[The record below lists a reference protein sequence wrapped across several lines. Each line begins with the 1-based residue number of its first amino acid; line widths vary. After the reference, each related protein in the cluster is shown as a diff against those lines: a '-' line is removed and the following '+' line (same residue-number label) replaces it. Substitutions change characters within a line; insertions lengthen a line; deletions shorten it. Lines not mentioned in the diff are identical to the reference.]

1 MDALSPTVSQALRP
15 REGLS
20 QQEFRKCSLRTHCVR
35 AADVLV
41 PPRAHAGGATRREQV
56 VPRAARATPT
66 TSGQPVSAFSQI
78 RGGAHCHPHAPPWGP
93 AGSAGPSDCRCPGD
107 CCEQPCTCQ
116 HPRTPFL
123 PTLLFA
129 VGHGGG
135 ERMLP
140 PPKPSLAAPHF
151 HGARGTRG
159 GAPWRH
165 LSDVPTHA
173 AGCRTSPPT
182 FLTDSEKGSCRLVTA
197 GGQETPTCPP
207 APAGPQRT

>member
-20 QQEFRKCSLRTHCVR
+20 QQEFRKCSLRTHSVR

-78 RGGAHCHPHAPPWGP
+78 RGGAHCYPHALQVPAPPHALPAHASLCHWPWWGG
-93 AGSAGPSDCRCPGD
+93 ADAATA
-107 CCEQPCTCQ
+107 E
-116 HPRTPFL
+116 
-123 PTLLFA
+123 
-129 VGHGGG
+129 
-135 ERMLP
+135 
-140 PPKPSLAAPHF
+140 PSLAAPHF

-173 AGCRTSPPT
+173 AGCRTSPPP
-182 FLTDSEKGSCRLVTA
+182 FLTDSEKGSCCLVTA

-207 APAGPQRT
+207 APAGPPRT